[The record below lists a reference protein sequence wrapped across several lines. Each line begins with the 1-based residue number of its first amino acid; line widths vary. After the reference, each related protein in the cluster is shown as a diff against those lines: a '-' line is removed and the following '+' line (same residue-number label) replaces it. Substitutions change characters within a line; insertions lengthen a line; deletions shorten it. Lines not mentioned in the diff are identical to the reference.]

1 MAAVDGRHGM
11 RRGDLEGRVCVG
23 AQGNENFSPALREIP
38 NDADERLDL
47 SAATKPEISLPFRF
61 ESAVPHTI
69 SKEFTFA
76 AAHFIPDHPGKCR
89 NMHGHNYRVRVF
101 VRADQLD
108 HLGMVVDFSYL
119 KQLMKETIGIYDHKV
134 LNEIPPFD
142 RINSTA
148 ELLCQHIFS
157 EIQGRLAE
165 SEDGERVRLHRV
177 DVWESDS
184 SCASY
189 EE

>member
-1 MAAVDGRHGM
+1 MGL
-11 RRGDLEGRVCVG
+11 RRGDLEGRGCVG
-23 AQGNENFSPALREIP
+23 AQGNENVSPAPRLISNGAREG
-38 NDADERLDL
+38 LDL
-47 SAATKPEISLPFRF
+47 SRSRFLKNIRHLRFENPFRF
-61 ESAVPHTI
+61 ENTVPHTI
-69 SKEFTFA
+69 SKDFTFA

-89 NMHGHNYRVRVF
+89 NMHGHNYRVRVY
-101 VRADQLD
+101 VRAESLD
-108 HLGMVVDFSYL
+108 HLGMVLDFSYL

-148 ELLCQHIFS
+148 ELLCEHIFN

-165 SEDGERVRLHRV
+165 SEDADRVRLHRV

-189 EE
+189 EA